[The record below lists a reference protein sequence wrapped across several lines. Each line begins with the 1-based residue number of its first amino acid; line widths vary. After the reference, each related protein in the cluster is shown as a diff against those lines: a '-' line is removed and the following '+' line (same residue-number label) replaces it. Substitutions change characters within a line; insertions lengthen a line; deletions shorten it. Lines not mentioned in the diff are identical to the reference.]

1 MKKIL
6 IICIALVLGG
16 CVQQRSMQDL
26 HEDVARIKARAPTPI
41 DPIPQIKQAE
51 TFLYVADNRRSPFN
65 PSTEPEEVSDA
76 VAKGDGPRPDPNRRK
91 EELEGY
97 PLDTLNMVGTLEK
110 QSDYWGL
117 VQTKDGTIHRVK
129 SGNHL
134 GENYG
139 RILDIDE
146 NRISVRELI
155 QDGAGGYLERQAS
168 LALGERE

>member
-1 MKKIL
+1 MKRML
-6 IICIALVLGG
+6 ITCAVLALGG
-16 CVQQRSMQDL
+16 CAQDKQDL
-26 HEDVARIKARAPTPI
+26 HDYLAQVKARAPTPI

-51 TFLYVADNRRSPFN
+51 TFLYVADNRRSPFI
-65 PSTEPEEVSDA
+65 PSTVSEMVTA
-76 VAKGDGPRPDPNRRK
+76 AASSGDGPRPDPNRRR

-97 PLDTLNMVGTLEK
+97 PLDTLRMVGTLKK
-110 QSDYWGL
+110 QSNYWGL
-117 VQTKDGTIHRVK
+117 VQTRDRMIHRVER
-129 SGNHL
+129 GNYL

-146 NRISVRELI
+146 DRVSLRELI

>member
-6 IICIALVLGG
+6 IACFALALGG
-16 CVQQRSMQDL
+16 CAQNMQDL
-26 HEDVARIKARAPTPI
+26 HDYVAQVKARGSTPI
-41 DPIPQIKQAE
+41 DPIPQIKRAE
-51 TFLYVADNRRSPFN
+51 TFLYVADGRRSPFT
-65 PSTEPEEVSDA
+65 PSEVA
-76 VAKGDGPRPDPNRRK
+76 EMVTVAAAQGDGPRPDPNRRR

-97 PLDTLNMVGTLEK
+97 PLDTLKMVGTLEK
-110 QSDYWGL
+110 QSHYWGL
-117 VQTKDGTIHRVK
+117 VQTRDRMIHRVEL
-129 SGNHL
+129 GNYL

-146 NRISVRELI
+146 DRISLRELI

>member
-1 MKKIL
+1 MKRML
-6 IICIALVLGG
+6 LTCAVLALGG
-16 CVQQRSMQDL
+16 CAQNMQDL
-26 HEDVARIKARAPTPI
+26 HDYLAQVKARAPTPI

-51 TFLYVADNRRSPFN
+51 TYLYVADDRRSPFT
-65 PSTEPEEVSDA
+65 PSTASELVTA
-76 VAKGDGPRPDPNRRK
+76 VAVRGDGPRPDPNRRR

-97 PLDTLNMVGTLEK
+97 PLDTLKMVGTLEK
-110 QSDYWGL
+110 QSNYWGL
-117 VQTKDGTIHRVK
+117 VQTRDGMIHRVE

-139 RILDIDE
+139 RILDINEDS
-146 NRISVRELI
+146 ISLRELV

>member
-1 MKKIL
+1 MKRML
-6 IICIALVLGG
+6 LTCAVLALGG
-16 CVQQRSMQDL
+16 CAQNMQDL
-26 HEDVARIKARAPTPI
+26 HDYLAQVKARAPTPI

-51 TFLYVADNRRSPFN
+51 TFLYVADARRSPFT
-65 PSTEPEEVSDA
+65 PSTASELVT
-76 VAKGDGPRPDPNRRK
+76 VAATRGDGPRPDPNRRR

-97 PLDTLNMVGTLEK
+97 PLDTLKMVGTLKK
-110 QSDYWGL
+110 QSNYWGL
-117 VQTKDGTIHRVK
+117 VQTRDRMIHRVEA
-129 SGNHL
+129 GNHL

-146 NRISVRELI
+146 DRISLRELI

>member
-6 IICIALVLGG
+6 ITCVALALGG
-16 CVQQRSMQDL
+16 CAQQSKQDL
-26 HEDVARIKARAPTPI
+26 HDYVVQVKARAATPI
-41 DPIPQIKQAE
+41 EPIPQIKQAE
-51 TFLYVADNRRSPFN
+51 TFLYVADNRRSPFV
-65 PSTEPEEVSDA
+65 PSAEAVPVEVAA
-76 VAKGDGPRPDPNRRK
+76 VSGDGPRPDPNRRK

-97 PLDTLNMVGTLEK
+97 SLDTLNMVGTLKK
-110 QSDYWGL
+110 QAQYWGL
-117 VQTKDGTIHRVK
+117 IQTKDGTIHRVK
-129 SGNHL
+129 PGNHL

-146 NRISVRELI
+146 NRVSLRELI